1 MCANELSG
9 IVRFATNI
17 IAPNDDSVGQIGR
30 FIDFHR
36 HLEDSISSKITKFT
50 TSLRASGLFRAILRV
65 DVAFEGSQRDVLM
78 IRRCLLLLLI
88 CMFFIGVS
96 SAVAQQPGADGIGDS
111 LYPQMGNGGYDVQHY
126 TLDLTV
132 DVDAN
137 TIAGTAVLEA
147 VATQDLSA
155 FNLDFNPLTIEQ
167 VMVNESGAA
176 FSQYKGELTITPA
189 ALLMKGSTFTVA
201 VTYYGDPTRT
211 ALGADAGEVWRNDG
225 KSIYAFE
232 QPSSA
237 WVWYP
242 VNEHPLDRA
251 SYTFRIRVAEPYQV
265 IMNGLLEDK
274 QENAD
279 GTVTYVWQAEAPMA
293 SYLVTLN
300 IVQDFVSETTEGPNG
315 LPITNYMPAATADQT
330 SPAFARQPEMIAFF
344 SDLFGAYPFESYGGL
359 VVDFPFES
367 ALETQTL
374 SVYDISIVVDEEEG
388 ESTVAH
394 ELVHQWFGDYL
405 ALADWGD
412 MWLNEGF
419 ATYYEELWNVHAGTT
434 DSMGTAA
441 QDWYATLE
449 EDLDGDGVNPPGKT
463 TPDTLFDDGVYIW
476 GGLTLYALQQE
487 VGDDVFA
494 EIIKTYAQQ
503 YGGKNVT
510 TADFIGVAEQVSG
523 QDLSAFFDL
532 WLYSDTLLDMP
543 GSDG

>member
-1 MCANELSG
+1 MLS
-9 IVRFATNI
+9 
-17 IAPNDDSVGQIGR
+17 
-30 FIDFHR
+30 
-36 HLEDSISSKITKFT
+36 K
-50 TSLRASGLFRAILRV
+50 GLLFLW
-65 DVAFEGSQRDVLM
+65 VLVV
-78 IRRCLLLLLI
+78 
-88 CMFFIGVS
+88 GVS
-96 SAVAQQPGADGIGDS
+96 TAFAQQPGADGIGDS

-126 TLDLTV
+126 TLEVAV
-132 DVDAN
+132 DVAAN
-137 TIAGTAVLEA
+137 TIVGTAALEV

-155 FNLDFNPLTIEQ
+155 FNLDFNPLTIDGIT
-167 VMVNESGAA
+167 VDGAA
-176 FSQYKGELTITPA
+176 AEFSQNGGELTITPVA
-189 ALLMKGSTFTVA
+189 PLMNGSAFTVV
-201 VTYYGDPTRT
+201 VTYQGDPAKT
-211 ALGADAGEVWRNDG
+211 ALAADSSEVWRNDG

-232 QPSSA
+232 QPSAA
-237 WVWYP
+237 WVWFP
-242 VNEHPLDRA
+242 VNDHPLDKA
-251 SYTFRIRVAEPYQV
+251 SYTFRITVEQPYQV
-265 IMNGLLEDK
+265 FMNGLLEDR

-300 IVQDFVSETTEGPNG
+300 IVQDFVTETAEGPNG

-330 SPAFARQPEMIAFF
+330 SPAFARQSEMVAFF

-359 VVDFPFES
+359 VVDFPIET

-374 SVYDISIVVDEEEG
+374 SVFDISIVEDGEEG

-419 ATYYEELWNVHAGTT
+419 ATYFEELWNVHAGTT
-434 DSMGTAA
+434 VSMDAA
-441 QDWYATLE
+441 AEDWYAILEYDLE
-449 EDLDGDGVNPPGKT
+449 EDGVNPPGKT

-487 VGDDVFA
+487 VGDEAFFD
-494 EIIKTYAQQ
+494 IIKTYAQE

-523 QDLSAFFDL
+523 EDLGDFFDL
-532 WLYSDTLLDMP
+532 WLYSDTLPDMP